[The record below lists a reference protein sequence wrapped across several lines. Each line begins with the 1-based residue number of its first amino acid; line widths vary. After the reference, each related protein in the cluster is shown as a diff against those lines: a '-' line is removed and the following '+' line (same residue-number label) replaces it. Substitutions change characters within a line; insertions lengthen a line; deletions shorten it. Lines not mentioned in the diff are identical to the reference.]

1 MNSFKR
7 RFVLSIL
14 SILFVGACTG
24 DYADIPADGRN
35 NGRDKS
41 DVHYVPRDLALAKI
55 KNKFIDSHFGFRKFD
70 VEHYELY
77 EAAVDTRSDVASD
90 VSARFHIFNFA
101 DNGGFAIVSADDRT
115 TDVYA
120 YSTEGHLNMFDAME
134 NTGFGLFMEGA
145 VDYFDSEIAA
155 VKRFDSLKWVLPPT
169 PIKPDLKLEE
179 WAFIDTI
186 PFHTVEYKEPML
198 STAWGQYSPYNKYYF
213 ALDGSQAVAGCV
225 PIAIAQ
231 IMAFYKSPDRINNQ
245 ILDWDSILGFSDV
258 PENAECADALASL
271 IREIGVV
278 AGAIYGPTTSVATS
292 QVIPAFI
299 SFGYNTNGFQPFD
312 DSAAYLQLYYNK
324 PVYIMGWGEKG
335 GHGWVIDGYD
345 WQIMTINYRGGTEPD
360 KKEHIGRRYFHCNWG
375 WNGAYDG
382 YFLYGAFRTYNNG
395 TIIFPDITID

>member
-1 MNSFKR
+1 M
-7 RFVLSIL
+7 
-14 SILFVGACTG
+14 
-24 DYADIPADGRN
+24 
-35 NGRDKS
+35 
-41 DVHYVPRDLALAKI
+41 
-55 KNKFIDSHFGFRKFD
+55 
-70 VEHYELY
+70 
-77 EAAVDTRSDVASD
+77 
-90 VSARFHIFNFA
+90 
-101 DNGGFAIVSADDRT
+101 
-115 TDVYA
+115 
-120 YSTEGHLNMFDAME
+120 
-134 NTGFGLFMEGA
+134 
-145 VDYFDSEIAA
+145 
-155 VKRFDSLKWVLPPT
+155 
-169 PIKPDLKLEE
+169 
-179 WAFIDTI
+179 
-186 PFHTVEYKEPML
+186 
-198 STAWGQYSPYNKYYF
+198 
-213 ALDGSQAVAGCV
+213 DGSQAVAGCV

-258 PENAECADALASL
+258 PENAECA
-271 IREIGVV
+271 
-278 AGAIYGPTTSVATS
+278 
-292 QVIPAFI
+292 VIPAFI